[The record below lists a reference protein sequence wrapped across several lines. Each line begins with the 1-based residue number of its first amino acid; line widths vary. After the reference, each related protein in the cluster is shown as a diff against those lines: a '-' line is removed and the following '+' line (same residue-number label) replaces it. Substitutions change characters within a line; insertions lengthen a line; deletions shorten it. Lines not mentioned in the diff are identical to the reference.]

1 MSQVVK
7 SASAL
12 ARAFFAM
19 LDLDAMA
26 IPLISPLKLAGVH
39 GDGSAV
45 GLSIQRARVS
55 RLAPALARG
64 DLPFPMVRKAAGS
77 LRGSASKA
85 RDVRMNSTT
94 SNRRS
99 PPSYLATKDCGFF
112 TRRASACWV
121 RPAAFRAPIMS
132 SQNAAWS
139 EEWMDLPIPRG
150 ADVISRV
157 S

>member
-12 ARAFFAM
+12 ARAFVAM

-26 IPLISPLKLAGVH
+26 TPLISLLKLAGVH

-45 GLSIQRARVS
+45 GLSIQRVRVS

-64 DLPFPMVRKAAGS
+64 DLLFKLARTAASS
-77 LRGSASKA
+77 LRGSASKS
-85 RDVRMNSTT
+85 RDILMNSTT

-99 PPSYLATKDCGFF
+99 PPSYLATKDWGFF
-112 TRRASACWV
+112 RRRASACCG
-121 RPAAFRAPIMS
+121 RPAA
-132 SQNAAWS
+132 
-139 EEWMDLPIPRG
+139 
-150 ADVISRV
+150 
-157 S
+157 